1 MVKHIVMFKLKEN
14 TPENRDKAIQSLNG
28 LKDRVESVRSL
39 EVGVN
44 FTESDRAYDLVLTVG
59 FDDQAGLNAY
69 AVHPDHQPTIQT
81 MKALS
86 SGSIVV
92 DYEI

>member
-14 TPENRDKAIQSLNG
+14 TQEHRDKAVQALSG
-28 LKDRVESVRSL
+28 LKDLVESVRSL

-44 FTESDRAYDLVLTVG
+44 FTESDRAYDIVLTVG
-59 FDDQAGLNAY
+59 FDDKAGLNAY
-69 AVHPDHQPTIQT
+69 TVHPDHQPVIQT
-81 MKALS
+81 MQALS
-86 SGSIVV
+86 SGSVVV